1 VSKAWLQEHFSDH
14 YVKKAQSEG
23 YVSRAAYK
31 LLAIQQKDQLIRPGM
46 TVVDLGAAPGG
57 WSQVASKLVGKKGQ
71 VIALDIL
78 PMEPVAGVEF
88 IQGDFR
94 EQSVLEALLQVIG
107 DRQVDVVISDMAPNL
122 SGNKTIDQ
130 PRSMYLVELALECA
144 AKLLKPHGSFLAKVF
159 HGSGS
164 EDYIK
169 TVKQHFSLVKSR
181 KPDASRDRSR
191 EFYLLAKDFQ
201 SNKKDIQ

>member
-1 VSKAWLQEHFSDH
+1 MSKRWLNEHFSDH

-31 LLAIQQKDQLIRPGM
+31 LLAMHEKDRLIKPGM

-57 WSQVASKLVGKKGQ
+57 WSQVAAELVGNRGR

-78 PMEPVAGVEF
+78 PMTPPSGVEF

-94 EQSVLEALLQVIG
+94 EKTVLEALLRRLG
-107 DRQVDVVISDMAPNL
+107 DDPVDVVISDMAPNL

-130 PRSMYLVELALECA
+130 PRSMYLAELALECA
-144 AKLLKPHGSFLAKVF
+144 IKILKPQGDFLTKVF

-169 TVKQHFSLVKSR
+169 LVKRHFSKVKSR

-191 EFYLLAKDFQ
+191 EFYLLGKDFLP
-201 SNKKDIQ
+201 S